1 MVHNAHFHLFFVG
14 ALLTE
19 LRMARRK
26 DKVSISLVRETMYH
40 YELIQKERAVVV
52 E

>member
-1 MVHNAHFHLFFVG
+1 MVQNAHFHLFFVG

-26 DKVSISLVRETMYH
+26 DKVSISLMRETMYR
-40 YELIQKERAVVV
+40 YEFIQKEPVVA